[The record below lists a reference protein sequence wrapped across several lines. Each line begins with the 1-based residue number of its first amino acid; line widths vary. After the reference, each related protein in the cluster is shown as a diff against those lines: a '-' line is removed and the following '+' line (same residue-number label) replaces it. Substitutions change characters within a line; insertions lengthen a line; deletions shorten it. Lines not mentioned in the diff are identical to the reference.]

1 MSLFFHEAGIYGASF
16 TISIPMSADPSPPP
30 FMIPSTRE
38 SIIERVT
45 EMLMTFKFIW

>member
-16 TISIPMSADPSPPP
+16 TISIPMSADPSPP

-38 SIIERVT
+38 SIIERVI